1 MNKNRY
7 VIFDKDQQKK
17 DIVYCNGVDSP
28 DNVMKYGLPSKIY
41 TGKFYKI
48 NYVCANGGGIVNDTR
63 LYTLIDTDGIE
74 YIYQYCGRVS
84 HCEGALIPDTHYVRK
99 IGIVIRG

>member
-1 MNKNRY
+1 MY
-7 VIFDKDQQKK
+7 VQMAE
-17 DIVYCNGVDSP
+17 GVVEDS
-28 DNVMKYGLPSKIY
+28 
-41 TGKFYKI
+41 
-48 NYVCANGGGIVNDTR
+48 R

-84 HCEGALIPDTHYVRK
+84 DCEGALIPDTHYIRK